1 MQQVVNLSGVK
12 VQHARRNIGR
22 VQLKQGQELSMAF
35 LPASGLVQTGKGPTW
50 ACKQPRWIEGK
61 DRTWQNMHLEPRL
74 AFVHCHIMSII
85 PHKALTQS
93 ASSIVLAGNVSF
105 WHSKSFL
112 GKAWTCFWPAHAC
125 ASCSVIMCV
134 FNIDLMPHSG
144 QYDAPGQVRAA
155 TLYSVYCD
163 LKYWLLRLRIAYW

>member
-1 MQQVVNLSGVK
+1 
-12 VQHARRNIGR
+12 
-22 VQLKQGQELSMAF
+22 
-35 LPASGLVQTGKGPTW
+35 
-50 ACKQPRWIEGK
+50 
-61 DRTWQNMHLEPRL
+61 MHLEPRL

-93 ASSIVLAGNVSF
+93 ASSIVLAGN
-105 WHSKSFL
+105 
-112 GKAWTCFWPAHAC
+112 
-125 ASCSVIMCV
+125 V